1 MTKFSVLIVF
11 LLQFLNENVCSQ
23 QTSKLCNCCT
33 QEYKQFDFWLGEWE
47 VYNKKG
53 EQVGSNSIVSIQDSC
68 LIQENWTS
76 KQETGTSYTYY
87 NKIDSSWN
95 QIYIDNLGTVLQL
108 KGSFQN
114 NRMILQSERVKSK
127 KANFYYF
134 NRIIWEKDNQ
144 GNVSQKWDIVN
155 DKGEVLQV
163 AFDGIYKPIIK

>member
-1 MTKFSVLIVF
+1 M
-11 LLQFLNENVCSQ
+11 
-23 QTSKLCNCCT
+23 
-33 QEYKQFDFWLGEWE
+33 
-47 VYNKKG
+47 
-53 EQVGSNSIVSIQDSC
+53 
-68 LIQENWTS
+68 
-76 KQETGTSYTYY
+76 
-87 NKIDSSWN
+87 
-95 QIYIDNLGTVLQL
+95 QL

-163 AFDGIYKPIIK
+163 AFDGIYKRIIK